1 MYFQLVS
8 DLRKAVLLDD
18 PTTDQFKKWELNSA
32 APLILSTYVFDIQ
45 NPHEILQ
52 GAKPILI
59 ERGPFVYRQYTQ
71 NYDLMF
77 GESPEDYGVNST
89 HRTLFYRSY
98 TWYEFA
104 PELSVA
110 HENTTII
117 TINMPFVTIRSQ
129 YEQQNDQST
138 IWYLF
143 THEGYIVNGTMQGG
157 YINATEYDYLFI
169 NRTVHQTLF
178 GWFDPVIELLQ
189 NHYRGFIKNYA
200 SFNDSLKDDM
210 TKQFYQQI
218 YTGAEDTFPEL
229 RNYLMYHNQSYIA
242 TCPLPT
248 PTDYCALGANVPGWA
263 NNSNGPPT
271 PQSNGGPSH
280 VSELRG
286 NDGSVFPSPI
296 SESSILTTFFS
307 PLLRSIDLEFKQASV
322 YKDVPLLQ
330 FGFPSEMYHNSEEY
344 PPNAAFFQNGPTGLL
359 NMSIMQGGIPLYVS
373 QARFQ
378 GADPSLAAA
387 IEPQWLAPPSQA
399 PGTYFEVE
407 PESGV
412 TFHVLTS
419 SQVNLYLSP
428 LPGMPD
434 VPGWEYHSNPVW
446 FKNMSSL
453 YMPIFWASEEG
464 GIDNHDAA
472 IISDVLLIISLSKN
486 IGFGAGISLTVI
498 SILYLFLSWRTWD
511 LEKTKHLHAV
521 RSLIATDGLGSNGGG
536 NNSSLLDS
544 SVLIMREEGP
554 ASARHHGKY
563 DSNNTN
569 SQPSSPARKNSNMQ
583 DVDISY
589 PRREGG
595 AAHPSHSPVPSAP
608 SAFQRSP
615 PHNRE
620 DDVDDADRDNLDPPS
635 QNRRVEEIHYKLHNG
650 GEDGDEG
657 EPGLRRQAGGAMA
670 EDARSP
676 VEGRRPSESYQQK
689 S

>member
-1 MYFQLVS
+1 MSQLQ
-8 DLRKAVLLDD
+8 KAVLLDD
-18 PTTDQFKKWELNSA
+18 PTTDNFKKWELNSA
-32 APLILSTYVFDIQ
+32 APLILSTYVYDIQ
-45 NPHEILQ
+45 NPHQILE
-52 GAKPILI
+52 GAKPILV

-89 HRTLFYRSY
+89 RRTLFYRSY

-110 HENTTII
+110 SEDTTII

-129 YEQQNDQST
+129 YEQQNEETT

-143 THEGYIVNGTMQGG
+143 THEGS

-178 GWFDPVIELLQ
+178 GWYDPVIELLQ
-189 NHYRGFIKNYA
+189 NHYTGYIKNYA
-200 SFNDSLKDDM
+200 SFNASLKDQM

-218 YTGAEDTFPEL
+218 YTGADGTFPML

-248 PTDYCALGANVPGWA
+248 PTDYCALSANIPGWA

-280 VSELRG
+280 VSDLRG

-307 PLLRSIDLEFKQASV
+307 PLLRSIDLEFKQAST

-330 FGFPSEMYHNSEEY
+330 FGFPAEMYHNAEQY

-359 NMSIMQGGIPLYVS
+359 NMSMMQGGIPLYVS

-378 GADPSLAAA
+378 GADPSLTAA
-387 IEPQWLAPPSQA
+387 IEPTYLAPPSA
-399 PGTYFEVE
+399 TPGTYFEVE

-428 LPGMPD
+428 LPGMPN
-434 VPGWEYHSNPVW
+434 VPGWEFHSNPVW
-446 FKNMSSL
+446 FKNLSSL
-453 YMPIFWASEEG
+453 YMPVFWAQEEG

-498 SILYLFLSWRTWD
+498 SIVYLFLSWRAWD

-544 SVLIMREEGP
+544 SVLIMREDGP
-554 ASARHHGKY
+554 ASSRAIGKY
-563 DSNNTN
+563 ASNNTN
-569 SQPSSPARKNSNMQ
+569 SQPSSPARKDSALQ

-589 PRREGG
+589 PRRE
-595 AAHPSHSPVPSAP
+595 ASSYPSHSPPASAP

-620 DDVDDADRDNLDPPS
+620 DHDRDDDHLDPPS
-635 QNRRVEEIHYKLHNG
+635 QNQRSEEVHYKLHDGGDQG
-650 GEDGDEG
+650 GELESA
-657 EPGLRRQAGGAMA
+657 RGGAMA
-670 EDARSP
+670 EEARSP
-676 VEGRRPSESYQQK
+676 VEHARRPSDSYQQK